1 MVTLKGKD
9 MEDIQVY
16 LFLKIK
22 IKKTSWAKRR
32 KTSNR
37 RRNQGFEQKRKG
49 KEM

>member
-22 IKKTSWAKRR
+22 IKNLHELKGEKQVIEDEI
-32 KTSNR
+32 KDLN
-37 RRNQGFEQKRKG
+37 KKG